1 MNDLSSICDF
11 VETNPLANGST
22 AETRGSVVFNLDGI
36 PVTVS
41 YASKWHA
48 IVYVSLSSSW

>member
-1 MNDLSSICDF
+1 MLFVKLVMNELSSICDF

-22 AETRGSVVFNLDGI
+22 AETRGSVVFNLDGV

-41 YASKWHA
+41 YASK
-48 IVYVSLSSSW
+48 

>member
-1 MNDLSSICDF
+1 MNELSSICDF

-22 AETRGSVVFNLDGI
+22 AETRGSVVFNLDGV

-41 YASKWHA
+41 YASKCHV
-48 IVYVSLSSSW
+48 IVYMSLCFS